1 MEARYL
7 KEQLEVMLGGGAQM
21 FLDFDNLQD
30 TRILVQHV
38 RDSDVML
45 VLLTA
50 DVMLRPWCILEIHAA
65 VSAGIPLVG
74 VTLRGK
80 GYDHALAQR
89 QLTLL
94 DMELDARNPGACA
107 VLRENGLEPL
117 DAAYLLSTVIPRQ
130 ITMEIDPAAPKGML
144 EGGLRDLVERMRF
157 ALPPDVDI
165 SKAEW
170 LETRRKAAIG
180 THPAGAD
187 EGGTG

>member
-1 MEARYL
+1 MAVRVARNWMFFGRAGRAPKRGTWPPL
-7 KEQLEVMLGGGAQM
+7 MPTGRPHAAPLRSTCLGLRTG
-21 FLDFDNLQD
+21 DFDNLQD
-30 TRILVQHV
+30 LGLLLQHV

-94 DMELDARNPGACA
+94 DMDAR
-107 VLRENGLEPL
+107 
-117 DAAYLLSTVIPRQ
+117 
-130 ITMEIDPAAPKGML
+130 
-144 EGGLRDLVERMRF
+144 
-157 ALPPDVDI
+157 
-165 SKAEW
+165 W
-170 LETRRKAAIG
+170 
-180 THPAGAD
+180 
-187 EGGTG
+187 